1 MVQVDPTDIRN
12 RLSGS
17 QAAALLAQGKLGE
30 VLIQRASEMASDPHP
45 ASIPFPAD
53 QAHALRSA
61 VAAHRE
67 DDLGG
72 DAA

>member
-12 RLSGS
+12 KLTGS
-17 QAAALLAQGKLGE
+17 QAAALLAQGKLGS
-30 VLIQRASEMASDPHP
+30 VLIERAHEMATDPKP
-45 ASIPFPAD
+45 TSIPFPAD

-61 VAAHRE
+61 VAARLD
-67 DDLGG
+67 DDLSG